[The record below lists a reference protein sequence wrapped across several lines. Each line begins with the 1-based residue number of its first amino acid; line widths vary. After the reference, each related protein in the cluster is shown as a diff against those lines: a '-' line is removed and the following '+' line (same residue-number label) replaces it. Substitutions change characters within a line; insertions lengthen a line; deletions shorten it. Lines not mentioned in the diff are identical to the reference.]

1 MYCSAGV
8 SGRAGRVDC
17 RLCFVLS
24 RHVLSQQTVGG
35 ACVLVAAWL
44 EQPNQIEGTVSHLLL
59 VLALLLR
66 SAFVLIEFLVMLHDI
81 RICVHKTE
89 YNFVHCR
96 QQAIFKVGT

>member
-44 EQPNQIEGTVSHLLL
+44 GQPNRIEGTVSHLL
-59 VLALLLR
+59 VYLLSLLG
-66 SAFVLIEFLVMLHDI
+66 STCALIEFLVML
-81 RICVHKTE
+81 RICFHKT
-89 YNFVHCR
+89 V
-96 QQAIFKVGT
+96 